1 MSDYFY
7 SPIATMGS
15 KVRSIKS
22 LGSLLIIHSQ
32 ILITSAEDFP
42 DTTSGSLIEKLVP
55 IGVEA
60 NLELTAQSIFTVLE
74 AKKYS
79 IAKVT
84 WNIYLWQSSYE
95 ETVFLL
101 LFFIFIQH
109 TLNNVSSFKKIRL
122 LSRSSLEDILRG
134 IR

>member
-84 WNIYLWQSSYE
+84 
-95 ETVFLL
+95 
-101 LFFIFIQH
+101 
-109 TLNNVSSFKKIRL
+109 
-122 LSRSSLEDILRG
+122 
-134 IR
+134 

>member
-84 WNIYLWQSSYE
+84 WNIYLWQSSSE

-101 LFFIFIQH
+101 LFFIFIQN

>member
-15 KVRSIKS
+15 KVRNIKS

-84 WNIYLWQSSYE
+84 
-95 ETVFLL
+95 
-101 LFFIFIQH
+101 
-109 TLNNVSSFKKIRL
+109 
-122 LSRSSLEDILRG
+122 
-134 IR
+134 

>member
-15 KVRSIKS
+15 KVRNIKS

>member
-101 LFFIFIQH
+101 LFFIFIQN

>member
-84 WNIYLWQSSYE
+84 WNIYIWQSSSE